1 VAAKAI
7 GDDPVAG
14 PTGVKVRTVGFDV
27 VFVNPKAVGDC
38 SVRVLLLVFP
48 CAIGDVE
55 ADIEALRDD
64 VVGAPSP
71 SAPSGGAAGGA
82 VSAGAGT
89 LSSGWPASVL
99 EALT

>member
-7 GDDPVAG
+7 GDDPAAG
-14 PTGVKVRTVGFDV
+14 AAGVKVRTVGFDV
-27 VFVNPKAVGDC
+27 VFVNPRAVGDC
-38 SVRVLLLVFP
+38 SVRALLLVFP

-55 ADIEALRDD
+55 AGIEALRDD
-64 VVGAPSP
+64 VVGASPP
-71 SAPSGGAAGGA
+71 SAPSDGAAGGA

-99 EALT
+99 EALS